1 MNPRHPAPE
10 TAPIWADAGRSVHD
24 RVEALL
30 AELTLAEKLAQLGSY
45 WDDRRSTGEIIA
57 PLQDVFQ
64 QGRRSFETVVQDG
77 IGHLTRMFGTRP
89 TTAADGARALR
100 AAQRTV
106 RSQSRWGIPA
116 IAHEECL
123 TGFTTLGATVYPSP
137 LAWGATFDPEVIEQ
151 VGAAIGADMRA
162 VGVHQGLAPVLD
174 VARDYRWGRVE
185 ETIGE
190 DPYLVGMI
198 GTAYVRGMES
208 AGVVATLKHFAGY
221 AGSRGGRNHAPVAI
235 GPRELADVVLPPFE
249 MAIRLGGARSVMNS
263 YSEIDGMPVAA
274 DPELLTQVLR
284 EEWGFEGTVVSDYWS
299 VPFLKSKHGVAATV
313 AEAGAVALR
322 AGLDVELPDTS
333 GFGLLGSLVEDGG
346 LDEALVDRA
355 VRRVL
360 RQKVELGLLDPQE
373 EGPGTADVD
382 LDSDANRSLAR
393 QVAEESIVLLE
404 NRQDLLPLAD
414 HPGRIAVIGPCSDD
428 PRAFLGC
435 YSYPIHVLPR
445 HPEYGLG
452 LKVDSLPEAL
462 ASELPAAEI
471 VTAPGCPLTEPD
483 RSGIADAVS
492 LAASADVV
500 IAVVGD
506 RAGMFGRGTSGEG
519 SDAVDL
525 HLPGVQGELL
535 DALLDA
541 GTPLVVLS
549 LSGRPYALGRYRD
562 RAGAIVQAF
571 MPGVEA
577 AGALARMLSGR
588 IDAGG
593 RLPVEI
599 PASTG
604 GAPHTYLGPALQHDG
619 DDISNVTV
627 APAFPFGHGLSYGS
641 TDWGPLVVDDW
652 EIPTHGTVRA
662 SVTVQNTGG
671 RAVSDVVQLYAHDPV
686 ASVTRPVR
694 ELVGFQRLRLE
705 PGVRKTVTFAVHTD
719 RLSFTRGRGERVVE
733 PGAVEL
739 FVARSSVDVVASEV
753 VELVGPTRR
762 VAPGRRVLMTEV
774 GIV

>member
-1 MNPRHPAPE
+1 MNARHPATE
-10 TAPIWADAGRSVHD
+10 TAPSWADAGRSVHE

-64 QGRRSFETVVQDG
+64 QGRPSFEDVVQDG
-77 IGHLTRMFGTRP
+77 IGHLTRVFGTRP

-100 AAQRTV
+100 AAQQTV
-106 RSQSRWGIPA
+106 RSHSRWGIPA

-137 LAWGATFDPEVIEQ
+137 LAWGATFDPDVIER
-151 VGAAIGADMRA
+151 VGAAIGADMRS

-174 VARDYRWGRVE
+174 VARDYRWGRLE

-333 GFGLLGSLVEDGG
+333 GFGLLGPLVEDGG

-360 RQKVELGLLDPQE
+360 RQKIELGLLDPQE
-373 EGPGTADVD
+373 EAPCAADID

-404 NRQDLLPLAD
+404 NRQDLLPLAH
-414 HPGRIAVIGPCSDD
+414 HPRRIAVIGPCSND

-452 LKVDSLPEAL
+452 LEVDSLPEAL

-492 LAASADVV
+492 LASSAEVV

-525 HLPGVQGELL
+525 NLPGVQGELL

-541 GTPLVVLS
+541 GTPVVILT

-571 MPGVEA
+571 LPGVEA
-577 AGALARMLSGR
+577 AGALARVFSGR
-588 IDAGG
+588 IDPGG
-593 RLPVEI
+593 RLPVEV
-599 PASTG
+599 PSSNG

-619 DDISNVTV
+619 DRISNVSV

-641 TDWGPLVVDDW
+641 THWEPLVVEYR
-652 EIPTHGTVRA
+652 EIPTDGTVRA
-662 SVTVQNTGG
+662 SVTVQNTGD
-671 RAVSDVVQLYAHDPV
+671 RPVSDVVQLYAHDPV

-705 PGVRKTVTFAVHTD
+705 PGAGKTVTFTVHTD

-733 PGAVEL
+733 PGAVEFL
-739 FVARSSVDVVASEV
+739 AARSSVDVVASEV

-762 VAPGRRVLMTEV
+762 VAPGQRVLTTEV